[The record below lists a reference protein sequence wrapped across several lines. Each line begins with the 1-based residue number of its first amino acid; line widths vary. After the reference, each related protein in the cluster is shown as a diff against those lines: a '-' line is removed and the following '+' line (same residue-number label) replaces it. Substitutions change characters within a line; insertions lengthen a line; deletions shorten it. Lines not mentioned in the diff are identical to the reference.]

1 MSADAVQLAS
11 EVTPYVTAA
20 AGAYGAAVLTRVRDQ
35 ATEATADAAVGFGR
49 RLAQRIFGARTQDD
63 EATGT
68 GDDAVEGAEA
78 IPEVLADV
86 IDDPDDQDNQAT
98 LRKAIRKALAADA
111 GLAAE
116 VAELLA
122 QAQQAGV
129 QVMTFGHR
137 SPATGT
143 NHGIIATGDDNTFTR

>member
-1 MSADAVQLAS
+1 MSADVVQLAS

-20 AGAYGAAVLTRVRDQ
+20 ASAYGGAVLARVQDQ
-35 ATEATADAAVGFGR
+35 VTEGTADAAVGFGR
-49 RLAQRIFGARTQDD
+49 RLAQRIFGTHAEDD
-63 EATGT
+63 EARDGQV
-68 GDDAVEGAEA
+68 VEAEVV
-78 IPEVLADV
+78 PEVLADV
-86 IDDPDDQDNQAT
+86 IDDPDDQDNQAA

-122 QAQQAGV
+122 QAQGAGV
-129 QVMTFGHR
+129 QVMTFGDR
-137 SPATGT
+137 SPAVGT